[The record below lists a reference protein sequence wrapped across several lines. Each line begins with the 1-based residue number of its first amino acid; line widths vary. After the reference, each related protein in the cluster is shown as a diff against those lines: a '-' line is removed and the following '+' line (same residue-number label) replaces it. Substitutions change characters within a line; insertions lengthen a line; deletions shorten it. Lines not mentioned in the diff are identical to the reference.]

1 MLLLTGLPTTATT
14 VTCFTKNQH
23 KLQWFT
29 GHYTHQWIV
38 LTGKSSLKD
47 AEVLMGQHISV
58 VTSFSLQF
66 SCFSTTSVQVFNL
79 NLASQNAGNKIYIT
93 SVRAF
98 KENCATQEM
107 YSVFHFTFL
116 SSSAMIIVII
126 RAIFPS
132 LVPFPPPQH
141 NFHVHSHLWPQ
152 LKFMKSPQC
161 WGLLGWRP
169 SQERN
174 ELIVTLRLLLSIS
187 ELSTAV
193 DRRCPGPRPSITG
206 PHHQETK
213 QITVSQM
220 YSPESNQVQQNTQTQ
235 AQTQLNFRIK
245 TRGLV

>member
-1 MLLLTGLPTTATT
+1 MLSRKVRGS
-14 VTCFTKNQH
+14 H
-23 KLQWFT
+23 D
-29 GHYTHQWIV
+29 V
-38 LTGKSSLKD
+38 L
-47 AEVLMGQHISV
+47 
-58 VTSFSLQF
+58 SFSF
-66 SCFSTTSVQVFNL
+66 
-79 NLASQNAGNKIYIT
+79 
-93 SVRAF
+93 
-98 KENCATQEM
+98 
-107 YSVFHFTFL
+107 FL
-116 SSSAMIIVII
+116 YDDHCNYQGHI
-126 RAIFPS
+126 PT
-132 LVPFPPPQH
+132 LVPFPSPQH

-220 YSPESNQVQQNTQTQ
+220 YSPESTRVRQNIQKQTGKKPW
-235 AQTQLNFRIK
+235 LNFRIQKPNK
-245 TRGLV
+245 TEVWCSCWLKRSKVQQCVKFVCRYW